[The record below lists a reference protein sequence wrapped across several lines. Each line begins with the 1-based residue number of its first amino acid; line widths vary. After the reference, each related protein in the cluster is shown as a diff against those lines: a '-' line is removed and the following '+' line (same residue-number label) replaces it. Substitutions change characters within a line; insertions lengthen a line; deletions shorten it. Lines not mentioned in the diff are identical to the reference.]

1 MLSGTCSYSLEGLSS
16 QQVVEFCAIWSGMED
31 SIDDSKQF
39 LSNKFSS
46 GLVGPK
52 SVWQNV
58 LTCQLTLQ
66 FHYIILCITMVRIH
80 SPLDLPFN
88 EVWLLK
94 TEQWW
99 DQISVLVNYLKLLAF
114 VFLNGRTGCFIM
126 AMGIVLRY
134 RQTAWI
140 KYHVPHSAASGDHCC
155 KLLKMVSEKK
165 KTSANFFLLRPG
177 IAQCIGTCKETGFT
191 WTFLRSSVPSKLTA
205 FLKSWLG
212 LVCQCTVPTCNI
224 LFVVMEALLQVQEH
238 QCQEQCQEHHLHTLH
253 PASSITRKTGRVA
266 LPVTIALQGAGGWTG
281 RDRSRMVGDFDLDKV
296 LCFQKCRFCSYVSS
310 L

>member
-1 MLSGTCSYSLEGLSS
+1 M
-16 QQVVEFCAIWSGMED
+16 
-31 SIDDSKQF
+31 
-39 LSNKFSS
+39 
-46 GLVGPK
+46 
-52 SVWQNV
+52 
-58 LTCQLTLQ
+58 
-66 FHYIILCITMVRIH
+66 
-80 SPLDLPFN
+80 
-88 EVWLLK
+88 
-94 TEQWW
+94 
-99 DQISVLVNYLKLLAF
+99 
-114 VFLNGRTGCFIM
+114 NGRTGCFIM

-134 RQTAWI
+134 RHTAWI

-165 KTSANFFLLRPG
+165 DFWQFFPLSPRNCTVHWDMQRNCGL
-177 IAQCIGTCKETGFT
+177 T
-191 WTFLRSSVPSKLTA
+191 WAFLRSSVPSKLTA

-238 QCQEQCQEHHLHTLH
+238 QYQEQCQEHHLHTLH

-296 LCFQKCRFCSYVSS
+296 
-310 L
+310 